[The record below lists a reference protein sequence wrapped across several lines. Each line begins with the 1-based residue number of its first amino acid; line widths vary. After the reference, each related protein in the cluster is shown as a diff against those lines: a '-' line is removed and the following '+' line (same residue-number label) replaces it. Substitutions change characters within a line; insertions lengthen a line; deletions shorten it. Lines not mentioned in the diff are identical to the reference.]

1 MTRVRRASQKGKP
14 GRPDTAQRDFALWEA
29 ELKRGVLSRLGGWLL
44 RAFGDV
50 AHRDGFVLVTG
61 GGVCWHCY
69 VPSEIPRAAAP
80 AAVTPAP
87 VPRDLTA

>member
-1 MTRVRRASQKGKP
+1 MTGVRRASQKDQP
-14 GRPDTAQRDFALWEA
+14 ARPDATTRDFTLWEA
-29 ELKRGVLSRLGGWLL
+29 ELKQGLLSRLGAWLL

-69 VPSEIPRAAAP
+69 VPSETPRAAAP
-80 AAVTPAP
+80 AVATPT
-87 VPRDLTA
+87 PRDLTA